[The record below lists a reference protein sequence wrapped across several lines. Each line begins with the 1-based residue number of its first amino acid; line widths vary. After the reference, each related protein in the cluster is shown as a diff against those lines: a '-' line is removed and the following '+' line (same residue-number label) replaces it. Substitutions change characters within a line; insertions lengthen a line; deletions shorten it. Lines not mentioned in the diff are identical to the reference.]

1 MTPARFILDLS
12 PLVIATFH
20 GYGAAWLAVKML
32 FRPLY
37 PIKLLGWRVPFTP
50 GLLPAERDR
59 FVDAFA
65 GVIAEKLL
73 TAEIIEEELVDLRI
87 DGDVEAIARRRYTE
101 RSRPEALVQIISTQM
116 IEVLTSLK
124 SSHEAKLQI
133 ARETRTVLD
142 RQMGRE
148 YHQAVQY
155 VARML
160 INEDLIFRIV
170 DRAVDDLADQLTESI
185 NIRELLG
192 ESINQLPDAIFTG
205 ERPLQNRVALDI
217 IHRLS
222 QKLDFKA
229 IIKRRFE
236 TFSNEI
242 FEQIIY
248 ETAGREIQ
256 GIMNFGAM
264 IGFAI
269 GVFQTLINLGRH
281 LFGQ

>member
-1 MTPARFILDLS
+1 MQPARLVLDLS
-12 PLVIATFH
+12 PLVIATLH

-37 PIKLLGWRVPFTP
+37 PIYVLGWRMPFTP
-50 GLLPAERDR
+50 GLLPSERDR

-73 TAEIIEEELVDLRI
+73 TAEIIEEELIDLRI

-101 RSRPEALVQIISTQM
+101 RSHPDALVQIISTQM

-124 SSHEAKLQI
+124 NSREAKLQI
-133 ARETRTVLD
+133 ARETRNVLD

-148 YHQAVQY
+148 YHQTVQY
-155 VARML
+155 VARLL

-185 NIRELLG
+185 GIRELLG
-192 ESINQLPDAIFTG
+192 QSINQLPDAIFTG
-205 ERPLQNRVALDI
+205 EKPLQKRVALDI

-222 QKLDFKA
+222 QKLDFKG

-248 ETAGREIQ
+248 ETAGREIR
-256 GIMNFGAM
+256 GIMTFGAL
-264 IGFAI
+264 IGLGI
-269 GVFQTLINLGRH
+269 GILQTLLNLSRH